1 MGVNLELQQ
10 KQTQQ
15 NLYPQYVL
23 SKDKKAQKNIPLGE
37 SLEKEPK
44 IAYSYAYTLFFY
56 IYLSLWKKVF

>member
-37 SLEKEPK
+37 SLEK
-44 IAYSYAYTLFFY
+44 
-56 IYLSLWKKVF
+56 

>member
-37 SLEKEPK
+37 SLAK
-44 IAYSYAYTLFFY
+44 YSLFIRLY
-56 IYLSLWKKVF
+56 IIFLYLSLWKKVF